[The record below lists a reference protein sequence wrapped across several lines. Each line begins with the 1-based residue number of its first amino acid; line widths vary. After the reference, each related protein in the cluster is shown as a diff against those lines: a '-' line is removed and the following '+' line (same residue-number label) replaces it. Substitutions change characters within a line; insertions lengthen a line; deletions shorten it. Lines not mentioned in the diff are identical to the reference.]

1 MKHLY
6 TIIAT
11 LTFGI
16 FAIAQVPTVDFET
29 NGACFITPSTGN
41 SGTVSIVD
49 DGVDAATYGKVANI
63 VDPATEYDSWKIR
76 LDNKISFADAAK
88 KVLSVDFRDP
98 TATAR
103 VILLKVTGGSD
114 TYVNANNEAVTAYEV
129 SVTSQATDAWQTLEF
144 DFSSAN
150 GSYPNNAVTGKDLVG
165 EYSGLDIFID
175 FGTAVGSNTFVD
187 NIRGGTQGSD
197 NSNPGPT
204 ANPADP
210 TATHAAADVMS
221 IYSDAYTSV
230 ATNWVL
236 NPGWGQA
243 TTTSETGV
251 DPCDV
256 QDSWIRMTNLNFQGH
271 QFDAVDVSG
280 MTNIHFDVW
289 VENAGDLSLALI
301 STGPNE
307 GAVASTLT
315 AGSWQSIDIP
325 LTDFTTANTSL
336 DLTDI
341 FQMKWEGAAA
351 LGYIY
356 IDNIYFW
363 APPSTDT
370 DINFT
375 VDTTNNSHHPN
386 TTNGELL
393 AVSYSTDGGSTYAL
407 SNPFADDDAD
417 GVWEGTLTLAKTT
430 GEVKYK
436 LVTTDPNTGHST
448 ANASTGDALAAE
460 ADFSV
465 TTGANAVGQSLFL
478 VDRDASASSWATLT
492 ASATVDVAM
501 TIRGIYPGQTAGQ
514 YGIRNVNTSC
524 YNIVA
529 ITSVTDQ
536 VWTGTMTLPFYST
549 QTYQVAFHNDSN
561 GWCGDNMVSND
572 ATSGG
577 AFSVTVVED
586 PVAQD
591 LTALSAV
598 DANGNYLVYTSSL
611 SVDDLNFLDGI
622 SIYPNP
628 TMGMINISG
637 IDKVDSIKAFS
648 IGGQLIKE
656 ATNTNT
662 LDLSSERSGLYMIEL
677 QHEGATSVSK
687 LIIR

>member
-6 TIIAT
+6 TIIAI
-11 LTFGI
+11 LTFGL
-16 FAIAQVPTVDFET
+16 FAVAQVPAVDFET
-29 NGACFITPSTGN
+29 NGANYITPSSGN
-41 SGTVSIVD
+41 AGSATIVD
-49 DGVDAATYGKVANI
+49 DDIDLATYGKVANI
-63 VDPATEYDSWKIR
+63 VNPAEQYDAWVIK
-76 LDNKISFADAAK
+76 LDHKISFADASK

-98 TATAR
+98 TATSR
-103 VILLKVTGGSD
+103 VILLKVSQGDD
-114 TYVNANNEAVTAYEV
+114 TFQNGDGVAITAYEKQFTTA
-129 SVTSQATDAWQTLEF
+129 STDQWQTLTF
-144 DFSSAN
+144 DFSTAQ
-150 GSYPNNAVTGKDLVG
+150 GSYPNGDFTNDIVG
-165 EYSGLDIFID
+165 EYSQLEIFID
-175 FGTAVGSNTFVD
+175 FGTAVGSNTYVD
-187 NIRGGTQGSD
+187 NFRGGTQGAA
-197 NSNPGPT
+197 NVIPGPT
-204 ANPADP
+204 ASAVNPTD
-210 TATHAAADVMS
+210 THDAANVKS
-221 IYSDAYTSV
+221 IFSDAYTS
-230 ATNWVL
+230 AAANWDV

-243 TTTSETGV
+243 TSTSETTIGDTTDNV
-251 DPCDV
+251 IKMSGLD
-256 QDSWIRMTNLNFQGH
+256 FQGH
-271 QFDAVDVSG
+271 TFDAVDVSG
-280 MTNIHFDVW
+280 MQNLHYDVW

-301 STGPNE
+301 SLNPTVE
-307 GAVASTLT
+307 ASVTETLT
-315 AGSWQSIDIP
+315 AGSWVSVDIP
-325 LTDFTTANTSL
+325 LTDFTTANGGL
-336 DLTDI
+336 DLSGI
-341 FQMKWEGAAA
+341 SQMKWGGTAA

-363 APPSTDT
+363 APPSTNT
-370 DINFT
+370 VFNFT
-375 VDTTNNSHHPN
+375 VDTTNNSHHPD
-386 TTNGELL
+386 TTAGEVL
-393 AVSYSTDGGSTYAL
+393 AISYSTDAGTTYTM
-407 SNPFADDDAD
+407 SNPLTDTDTD
-417 GVWEGTLTLAKTT
+417 GVWEGTLTLPKAT
-430 GEVKYK
+430 GAVQYK
-436 LVTTDPNTGHST
+436 LVTTDANSGYAV
-448 ANASTGDALAAE
+448 ANAASGDALAAE
-460 ADFSV
+460 ADFTTV
-465 TTGANAVGQSLFL
+465 TGENAVTQSLFL
-478 VDRDASASSWATLT
+478 VDRDATASSWATLT

-536 VWTGTMTLPFYST
+536 VWTGTITLPFYST

-572 ATSGG
+572 ATSEG